1 MNEKKYDSSSIK
13 VLEGL
18 EAVRKRP
25 AMYIGNTA
33 KSGLHHL
40 VYEVVDNSIDEAMAG
55 YCNKVEVTI
64 HIDNSITVIDNG
76 RGIPV
81 DYHKDKK
88 MSAAEVVMT
97 TLHAGGKFDNK
108 TYKISGGL
116 HGVGV
121 SVVNALSKELKM
133 EIKRDNKV
141 YYQTYLKGIPNGPLK
156 VVGKAKKNG
165 TKIWFMPDDTIF
177 EESEYSFDTL
187 SQRLRELA
195 FLNKGIKIVLFDER
209 NDKKNEFHYSG
220 GIVSFILHL
229 NEKKNPLHKKPIYI
243 EKRKDTIQLEL
254 AIQYNDSF
262 KDNVFSF
269 ANNIHT
275 HEGGTHLS
283 GLKSA
288 LTRTLNNYAQN
299 KGLLKNLKTNLSGE
313 DVREG
318 LTAVLSV
325 KIPEPQ
331 FEGQTKTKLGNS
343 EVKGIVEQ
351 AVNEKLS
358 EFFEENPKIAKAI
371 VSKGINAAQ
380 AREAARK
387 AKELVRRKG
396 ALEISSLPGKLA
408 DCSEKDPAFSEIY
421 LVEGDSAGGSAKQG
435 RDRKN
440 QAILPLKGKILNVE
454 KARYD
459 KMLSS
464 DEIRT
469 LITALGTGIGK
480 DDFNIDNARYHKII
494 IMTDADIDGSHIRTL
509 LLTFFFRQMYQIIE
523 KGYLYIA
530 QPPLYR
536 LKKGK
541 YEEYLK
547 NEDIFAEKLISFGVE
562 NVKLV
567 SGGNGKSSAGKE
579 LEKTISR
586 LIEFKKYEEKLER
599 YNIPKELIEGM
610 LSGNLDKKAFADVVT
625 LSTSF
630 INVLKNILKKEGTK
644 PDVSKFPLFINL
656 LKKLSKEELDEFKKE
671 GLKIEKISE
680 NLYTVA
686 SKPGPTKINKFLTI
700 DKLTI
705 QLDEDNNKFEITI
718 NGVRNNNKFEAKI
731 NRELITS
738 VIYKNIQKIYKL
750 IETLDKPPFELVYNG
765 TKTVIKSKEELMST
779 IVDSGKKGL
788 NIQRYKGLGE
798 MNPAQLWET
807 TMDPEKRVLL
817 QVKTDDFV
825 AADDMFTVLMGDQ
838 VEQRREFI
846 EQHSNQAR
854 NLDI

>member
-229 NEKKNPLHKKPIYI
+229 NEKKNPLHKKPVYI

-671 GLKIEKISE
+671 GLKIEKFSE

>member
-1 MNEKKYDSSSIK
+1 
-13 VLEGL
+13 
-18 EAVRKRP
+18 
-25 AMYIGNTA
+25 
-33 KSGLHHL
+33 
-40 VYEVVDNSIDEAMAG
+40 
-55 YCNKVEVTI
+55 
-64 HIDNSITVIDNG
+64 
-76 RGIPV
+76 
-81 DYHKDKK
+81 
-88 MSAAEVVMT
+88 
-97 TLHAGGKFDNK
+97 
-108 TYKISGGL
+108 
-116 HGVGV
+116 
-121 SVVNALSKELKM
+121 
-133 EIKRDNKV
+133 
-141 YYQTYLKGIPNGPLK
+141 
-156 VVGKAKKNG
+156 
-165 TKIWFMPDDTIF
+165 
-177 EESEYSFDTL
+177 
-187 SQRLRELA
+187 
-195 FLNKGIKIVLFDER
+195 
-209 NDKKNEFHYSG
+209 
-220 GIVSFILHL
+220 
-229 NEKKNPLHKKPIYI
+229 
-243 EKRKDTIQLEL
+243 
-254 AIQYNDSF
+254 
-262 KDNVFSF
+262 
-269 ANNIHT
+269 
-275 HEGGTHLS
+275 
-283 GLKSA
+283 
-288 LTRTLNNYAQN
+288 
-299 KGLLKNLKTNLSGE
+299 
-313 DVREG
+313 
-318 LTAVLSV
+318 
-325 KIPEPQ
+325 
-331 FEGQTKTKLGNS
+331 
-343 EVKGIVEQ
+343 
-351 AVNEKLS
+351 
-358 EFFEENPKIAKAI
+358 
-371 VSKGINAAQ
+371 
-380 AREAARK
+380 
-387 AKELVRRKG
+387 
-396 ALEISSLPGKLA
+396 
-408 DCSEKDPAFSEIY
+408 
-421 LVEGDSAGGSAKQG
+421 
-435 RDRKN
+435 
-440 QAILPLKGKILNVE
+440 
-454 KARYD
+454 
-459 KMLSS
+459 
-464 DEIRT
+464 
-469 LITALGTGIGK
+469 
-480 DDFNIDNARYHKII
+480 
-494 IMTDADIDGSHIRTL
+494 MTDADIDGSHIRTL

-846 EQHSNQAR
+846 EQHSNQAQ

>member
-229 NEKKNPLHKKPIYI
+229 NEKKNPLHKKPVYI

-625 LSTSF
+625 LSISV

-644 PDVSKFPLFINL
+644 PDVSRFPLFINL

-846 EQHSNQAR
+846 EQHSNQAQ

>member
-1 MNEKKYDSSSIK
+1 MEKKYDSSSIK

-25 AMYIGNTA
+25 AMYIGDTA
-33 KSGLHHL
+33 KNGLHHL

-55 YCNKVEVTI
+55 YCNKIEVTI

-88 MSAAEVVMT
+88 KPAAEVVMT
-97 TLHAGGKFDNK
+97 TLHAGGKFDDK
-108 TYKISGGL
+108 SYKISGGL

-121 SVVNALSKELKM
+121 SVVNALSTDLKM

-141 YYQTYLKGIPNGPLK
+141 YYQTYQKGIPKSPLK
-156 VVGKAKKNG
+156 AVGKAKKTG
-165 TKIWFMPDDTIF
+165 TKIWFKPDDTIF
-177 EESEYSFDTL
+177 EETKFSFDLL

-195 FLNKGIKIVLFDER
+195 FLNRGLKIIIFDER
-209 NDKKNEFHYSG
+209 NEKKNEFYYSG
-220 GIVSFILHL
+220 GIVSFILLL
-229 NEKKNPLHKKPIYI
+229 NEKKNPLHKKPVYI
-243 EKRKDTIQLEL
+243 EKIKDNIQLEL
-254 AIQYNDSF
+254 AIQYNDSY
-262 KDNVFSF
+262 KENVFSF

-288 LTRTLNNYAQN
+288 LTRTLNNYAQG
-299 KGLLKNLKTNLSGE
+299 KGLLKNLKTNLSGD

-325 KIPEPQ
+325 KIPDPQ

-358 EFFEENPKIAKAI
+358 EFFDENPKIAKAI
-371 VSKGINAAQ
+371 VMKGINAAV

-396 ALEISSLPGKLA
+396 ALEVSSLPGKLA
-408 DCSEKDPAFSEIY
+408 DCSEKDPSYSEIY
-421 LVEGDSAGGSAKQG
+421 IVEGDSAGGSAKQG

-469 LITALGTGIGK
+469 LITALGAGIGK
-480 DDFNIDNARYHKII
+480 EDFNIEKARYHKII
-494 IMTDADIDGSHIRTL
+494 IMTDADVDGSHIRTL

-530 QPPLYR
+530 QPPLYKV
-536 LKKGK
+536 KKGK
-541 YEEYLK
+541 EEEYLK
-547 NEDIFAEKLISFGVE
+547 TEDTFTEKLVQFGVAD
-562 NVKLV
+562 VKLKI
-567 SGGNGKSSAGKE
+567 SGNGKSSKGKE
-579 LEKTISR
+579 LEKIISR

-599 YNIPKELIEGM
+599 YNLPKELIGGM
-610 LSGNLDKKAFADVVT
+610 LKENLDKKAFADLIEIT
-625 LSTSF
+625 KS
-630 INVLKNILKKEGTK
+630 INNILKNLLEKK
-644 PDVSKFPLFINL
+644 SSKVPSSKIPIFINISR
-656 LKKLSKEELDEFKKE
+656 KISKEELDQLKKA
-671 GLKIEKISE
+671 GLKIKNISE
-680 NLYTVA
+680 NLYGLD
-686 SKPGPTKINKFLTI
+686 SKPTPLKINDFLTI

-705 QLDEDNNKFEITI
+705 LIDEDNNKFEVMIE
-718 NGVRNNNKFEAKI
+718 GVRNNNEFKTRI
-731 NRELITS
+731 NRELMTS
-738 VIYKNIQKIYKL
+738 VLYKNIQKIYKV
-750 IETLDKPPFELVYNG
+750 IETLDKPPFELVQNG
-765 TKTVIKSKEELMST
+765 TKTIINNKEELMTT
-779 IVDSGKKGL
+779 IINDGKKGL
-788 NIQRYKGLGE
+788 VVQRYKGLGE

-807 TMDPEKRVLL
+807 TMDPEKRILL

-825 AADDMFTVLMGDQ
+825 AADEMFTVLMGDQ
-838 VEQRREFI
+838 VELRRNFI
-846 EQHSNQAR
+846 EQNSNQVR

>member
-229 NEKKNPLHKKPIYI
+229 NEKKNPLHKKPVYI

-464 DEIRT
+464 EEIRT

-671 GLKIEKISE
+671 GLKIEKFSE

>member
-195 FLNKGIKIVLFDER
+195 FLNKGIKIILFDER

-229 NEKKNPLHKKPIYI
+229 NEKKNPLHKKPVYI

-671 GLKIEKISE
+671 GLKIEKFSE

>member
-1 MNEKKYDSSSIK
+1 
-13 VLEGL
+13 
-18 EAVRKRP
+18 
-25 AMYIGNTA
+25 
-33 KSGLHHL
+33 
-40 VYEVVDNSIDEAMAG
+40 
-55 YCNKVEVTI
+55 
-64 HIDNSITVIDNG
+64 
-76 RGIPV
+76 
-81 DYHKDKK
+81 
-88 MSAAEVVMT
+88 
-97 TLHAGGKFDNK
+97 
-108 TYKISGGL
+108 
-116 HGVGV
+116 
-121 SVVNALSKELKM
+121 M

-165 TKIWFMPDDTIF
+165 TKIWFMPDNSIF

-195 FLNKGIKIVLFDER
+195 FLNKGIKIILFDER

-229 NEKKNPLHKKPIYI
+229 NEKKNPLHKKPVYI

-656 LKKLSKEELDEFKKE
+656 LKKLSKEELDKFKKE
-671 GLKIEKISE
+671 GLKIENFSE